1 MSPFSSEFV
10 IEIKTEN
17 DINNLIKLNESILNE
32 ADRERLKS
40 DFKKG
45 YFSGFFALDNSKN
58 PTNFEIDSIF
68 GYVLYYNSY
77 STWQNRVLYI
87 SDLK

>member
-45 YFSGFFALDNSKN
+45 YFIMIQQ
-58 PTNFEIDSIF
+58 T
-68 GYVLYYNSY
+68 V
-77 STWQNRVLYI
+77 V
-87 SDLK
+87 